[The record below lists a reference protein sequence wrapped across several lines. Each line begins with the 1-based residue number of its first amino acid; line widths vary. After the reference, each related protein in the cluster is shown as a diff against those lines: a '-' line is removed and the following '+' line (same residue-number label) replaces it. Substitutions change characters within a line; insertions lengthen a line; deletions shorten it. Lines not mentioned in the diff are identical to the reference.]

1 MASGVDKRN
10 LEHVIQL
17 YQEHILKYGIGNNRF
32 LEYRHFKSFM
42 QERFNPDQL
51 NLEIS
56 TDQSLWSQICF
67 NTFKM
72 TKSVMGVS
80 RSFFLFVCFLILSYM
95 TAFAIRIID
104 LNAFYCHYTR
114 TMKFRATVEKTGV
127 RCTVLWHHKH
137 LNSFNIKCIHRKQ
150 YCYIFTV

>member
-72 TKSVMGVS
+72 NKSVMGVS
-80 RSFFLFVCFLILSYM
+80 RCFFLFVCLLFNPVLYDSFCNQNYRSECFLLSLHTYNEIQSNCGKNGGKVHSSV
-95 TAFAIRIID
+95 AP
-104 LNAFYCHYTR
+104 
-114 TMKFRATVEKTGV
+114 
-127 RCTVLWHHKH
+127 
-137 LNSFNIKCIHRKQ
+137 
-150 YCYIFTV
+150 

>member
-137 LNSFNIKCIHRKQ
+137 LNSFNIKCIHIKQ